1 MLLSCIIPCY
11 DEAENI
17 RPFFQAAEQALAPW
31 DRQYELIFVDDG
43 SRDETLQEL
52 EKLYRRAPDRVRVVS
67 FSRNFGMVAAIYA
80 GLHQCA
86 GDYVALID
94 ADLQQRP
101 DYIAQMLT
109 FLEEHP
115 EYDEVVAYQERRNE
129 SRLLVLCKGLFYKII
144 RRLTGLP
151 FAADASDFRVF
162 RRNVLEAILSLP
174 ERGRFSKG
182 IFAWIGFPTYR
193 MPYQVE
199 ERANGA
205 SKWSLGKLFGYAMEG
220 ITAFSTKLLLLPL
233 IAGVILAVGAVLL
246 AVVLKIL
253 SVAGALSV
261 TGVGWLAML
270 LVFLA
275 GVQLQG
281 LGVAAFYLGK
291 LFNEGKGRPVYIE
304 RVVLPGGG
312 EGK

>member
-1 MLLSCIIPCY
+1 M
-11 DEAENI
+11 
-17 RPFFQAAEQALAPW
+17 
-31 DRQYELIFVDDG
+31 
-43 SRDETLQEL
+43 
-52 EKLYRRAPDRVRVVS
+52 
-67 FSRNFGMVAAIYA
+67 
-80 GLHQCA
+80 
-86 GDYVALID
+86 ALID

-115 EYDEVVAYQERRNE
+115 EYDEVWPTRDGAMRAACWFCARGCFIRSSAAHRPALRRRRQRFPGVPAQRAGGD
-129 SRLLVLCKGLFYKII
+129 SLPSGAGPVFQGDLRLDRLPHLPDALPGGGAGQ
-144 RRLTGLP
+144 RRL
-151 FAADASDFRVF
+151 
-162 RRNVLEAILSLP
+162 
-174 ERGRFSKG
+174 
-182 IFAWIGFPTYR
+182 
-193 MPYQVE
+193 QVE
-199 ERANGA
+199 P
-205 SKWSLGKLFGYAMEG
+205 GKLFGYAMEG

>member
-1 MLLSCIIPCY
+1 M
-11 DEAENI
+11 
-17 RPFFQAAEQALAPW
+17 
-31 DRQYELIFVDDG
+31 
-43 SRDETLQEL
+43 
-52 EKLYRRAPDRVRVVS
+52 
-67 FSRNFGMVAAIYA
+67 
-80 GLHQCA
+80 
-86 GDYVALID
+86 
-94 ADLQQRP
+94 
-101 DYIAQMLT
+101 
-109 FLEEHP
+109 
-115 EYDEVVAYQERRNE
+115 
-129 SRLLVLCKGLFYKII
+129 
-144 RRLTGLP
+144 
-151 FAADASDFRVF
+151 F